1 MILYKKFKKERKN
14 DMAKVFKRLTALMLS
29 AAIAAPSAVWADT
42 QAEPDVSQ
50 LRVSDEFAAK
60 HPNGMFEVL
69 APQIST
75 AEGEE
80 FDFYVVRRGGTEGEV
95 NVNIKA
101 IEISAKY
108 GEDFVLQEKDMFGFY
123 HDLKKSE
130 DNPTVFESQIEL
142 NEDMLFTTDRISS
155 GASAEPY
162 FFAATDDIASAA
174 SAEAQVESVESAE
187 ENVYEES
194 EEKPEEEEDTPQ
206 LISIDEGLK
215 MKEDISDVEYSD
227 NDMGDYTSAL
237 HKMHDEATGKATAGY
252 TDESAHSLDSFFEP
266 DDETKEIADDVSKAA
281 AEAEGISYT
290 MTFADGEAYKM
301 LHVKII
307 DDDIYETQDI
317 LEFALNTPTNGA
329 ELGSRITSVV
339 YINNDEKVERCE
351 LGFEKE
357 SYEVFS
363 DAEGIVLKLVRKGNA
378 NDFLGV
384 YVSTLADSAKA
395 DEHYIPVMGDVSFM
409 PGETEK
415 KIYVPFIKDGLK
427 DITETVGFDITAE
440 TEDNANVT
448 IGKAHVDI
456 LPYSNNDNKS
466 LVNYSGEVDTA
477 EGHSADTAFA
487 TIYSN
492 TIANNGIAPISASNR
507 TFKWTSAS
515 HPDGVLKA
523 SVDWKGI
530 FHNPSPDAEDN
541 DYWDLVGID
550 HIDYHIEG
558 GSWTGG
564 CLFYLV
570 YYEEADE
577 NGSVDGPYDR
587 TVSSSTM
594 VNKGIRV
601 KDGNVHLY
609 AWTFMA
615 DTTVTVSNVI
625 FTYSNFKLNLL
636 KPDTLNYYVYTG
648 TDENSRAET
657 KSFSPGSTRNGD
669 KETSDDASTQ
679 TSYIKN
685 ESVYVKGDLSSEG
698 SKYGCTLTNVEYTG
712 NNKSYFADS
721 GDEVKLDD
729 DFIINYIY
737 NGDQSK
743 DVLNAKAVFARTE
756 KVNKIHIEPYAHG
769 QFKLGGQ
776 VYNDQDIESSAWCK
790 NDLLRPEI
798 IPDQGY
804 HIASITATVDGKTRE
819 FKYQE
824 DMPIT
829 ENMDIKVVFEKD
841 NKHVTVLHDLIDIN
855 IAETKEENARHG
867 YVIGTNMTGDVVFND
882 IEALRTALAEKKAE
896 APDIITETPM
906 SRSDFAEHSLS
917 DEQKRAALLD
927 YIDNTPELRT
937 SLMNNNLPAIYSK
950 VYGDYHGMP
959 LIHLL
964 KLIGYHHERGL
975 SNIFTTGGEVRYI
988 LKNYMNENTRNKINS
1003 QSKLNDLEEAFNF
1016 DRNIIYYE
1024 FTYNNNIYLA
1034 PTKSVAIDRLLD
1046 GMFDDDLSHLTD
1058 DQARVLSQA
1067 DDLWSTTDFLN
1078 RTDVDGLFL
1087 YYMPGDLVTEL
1098 TRHIDLTS
1106 LYSDYADKSGLYGK
1120 YVDEVNQRNAE
1131 KQKAYDEYLA
1141 EVNDLQADVDKAIDD
1156 NLSKMAG
1163 MTGHIDNLAIGD
1175 TVSLYA
1181 QPEEGYTAMW
1191 AYSDDN
1197 KTAEESKLP
1206 IYTVHVGDTF
1216 SFEVQAENAIVS
1228 YCFAKINE
1236 NMPNSII
1243 TGQIIKPLATLRT
1256 PASAKVDINNKSTYT
1271 GAAGV
1276 DVTVGSL
1283 DITKSEE
1290 IDGKTYKVT
1299 TTTDSNGYFSVL
1311 VPHGSKSYLTNL
1323 IFGTGGKAYIK
1334 HVPVLRTA
1342 VEQQQ
1347 EIRFALPF
1355 QDENIWVS
1363 NFDFDCNEDKVSGI
1377 TLEDKNITAT
1387 ADFSVADGYTISQV
1401 ALRSYDIDGNL
1412 IKEWLMDKSGNN
1424 KYTSTFNGR
1433 EYLRDGGSLTIEAYD
1448 LYGRGCGAVETGVK
1462 FTKLPDPVTMEMPD
1476 IDDLGVDNL
1485 DILGEIS
1492 PSIDMGAPVVNLQRT
1507 SDYSDGTSAASYDQ
1521 NAAAASIAADYP
1533 VLYAEGD
1540 GSTED
1545 GSEGTTIEPSTE
1557 TTTLA
1562 TYEVWDF
1569 FMGSGSLIK
1578 AAIGQAGRSG
1588 DDVFQTGTSQQR
1600 VASLASI
1607 LIDPGVTNITGKPLQ
1622 STPAADGTPDAKAY
1636 NSKNDLLAAENSH
1649 SSPGGFAVARRGKF
1663 NWNVKFG
1670 GGYYMRFYKVHTG
1683 GESQFLC
1690 EQIYIIVGVEANGSE
1705 NFSAYIGVVP
1715 LYLTIVGG
1723 VTIKGLWGIYPRAN
1737 KVLQYTEGM
1746 TLDDSDL
1753 SSAGLLGFLP
1763 RLTIGAGAGWRGCF
1777 SAGVSGAIN
1786 FNVAAQKHNVGAATF
1801 QFGLNVD
1808 IDLAFVPLNFRVLT
1822 ITKGLRYDEGMVDN
1836 GWLNFNAAYNKD
1848 NFKYYKESIGADK
1861 PKDNIDL
1868 FPEDTKASAANIMS
1882 VSNGASIGSDDME
1895 LRGSMQSI
1903 SRGRGNT
1910 FEDVDIQTPDESTS
1924 PQAVMLMDNVRDLND
1939 GGEQIVDNDTPDLL
1953 SESRLRGTLRH
1964 PSPHIMHLGNGKS
1977 IMFYM
1982 GDDITRDDYDCQ
1994 TLFYMIYDN
2003 GQWSEPQKV
2012 DDDGTADLDYSVAQA
2027 GDSVMVVYSDLNK
2040 TFGNSVSDMPD
2051 FLNSADLSFC
2061 VFDQDGNISTSEIL
2075 TQPDGFSNSMPE
2087 IAYDSDTGRTFIA
2100 YLTTDY
2106 SDTNADFSYETVQDL
2121 DRFLNNAYSTV
2132 CYKMLDGDFNEIGY
2146 TQNEASYI
2154 AYEDHYGRGS
2164 LDNQRFMP
2172 LVENTLGVSEMTA
2185 HTYGGNAYVTYTV
2198 DKDGN
2203 TDTNEDMEI
2212 YASVVDINNNSS
2224 FGPIRLT
2231 TNDVQDSNPQTVA
2244 YDNNVYLYWN
2254 RDGNV
2259 VSTNIGMEL
2268 AKDVVGS
2275 SDGYMIEDMDYTLVQ
2290 KGAEAAQTFD
2300 VTMQPDGN
2308 LYLIWDQLNSSTTF
2322 DENGENPPEVK
2333 RSLYI
2338 RMYDPHRRSTDIT
2351 DKTTGQVYTT
2361 YQGSWGAAGELDVP
2375 DENNTLYSEH
2385 SFMALDK
2392 DNMMCA
2398 FRSSRLETDS
2408 SGNTSISPNSDLIIH
2423 GYRVV
2428 SSVEVTDVH
2437 TEPEYPVS
2445 GHDATLYVKASNV
2458 GVIPCDTI
2466 TFTAKMTDGEGN
2478 VTDLGECV
2486 VNTQCAAA
2494 IDSADAELG
2503 DDEAEGMF
2511 TFRVPDA
2518 GDTYKF
2524 TITAHE
2530 DDLTEEMFTGEF
2542 EFDKIPIVEN
2552 IEPAMR
2558 RINNDEEDITA
2569 VFTNHGNKATGDM
2582 IFTVKAR
2589 DREAEDGM
2597 VELLS
2602 VPVPSLEPH
2611 DTETVKEAIDISGIW
2626 SDGSSQ
2632 TLYMT
2637 LEDLEG
2643 TALYRDST
2651 DIHLISDEDLE
2662 ITDILINGGDESA
2675 IEVNAG
2681 ETVYPRFNVAPY
2693 GAGKTSRLNYSI
2705 SDSSIA
2711 DIDPSNGS
2719 IYGKKEGTATITV
2732 TAIKKSYSLFMDED
2746 DNTYDNEGNR
2756 LYYNKDGI
2764 TADIADTDDET
2775 VVMSKTIQVNVTGSL
2790 PETTTEAAP
2799 ETTTEAA
2806 TETTTAAP
2814 STGGSSGGSGG
2825 GGRAHRTNNTTT
2837 TQATTEAVTEETTE
2851 TAKEEPAQTVTTE
2864 EKTVFEDVKGLW
2876 CEDMVNTLHGLG
2888 LISGRTENTFA
2899 PEASLTRAE
2908 LVQLIANLDGV
2919 DLTAYEGTS
2928 QGFEDVDENAWYYK
2942 AVMWAADNNIV
2953 YGIGN
2958 GMFAPDTSITREDT
2972 AAIIYRYLALEPAEN
2987 SKLFGDS
2994 EDISGYAAEAV
3005 NTLSAEGIINGY
3017 PDNTFRPENTIT
3029 RAEMAAVLYKVNE
3042 R

>member
-1 MILYKKFKKERKN
+1 
-14 DMAKVFKRLTALMLS
+14 MAKVFKRLTALMLA
-29 AAIAAPSAVWADT
+29 AAILAPSTVWADT
-42 QAEPDVSQ
+42 QTEPDVSQ

-80 FDFYVVRRGGTEGEV
+80 FDYYVVRRGGTEGEV
-95 NVNIKA
+95 SVNIKA

-142 NEDMLFTTDRISS
+142 NENMLFTTDRISS
-155 GASAEPY
+155 GASVEPY

-215 MKEDISDVEYSD
+215 MKEDASDVEYSD

-290 MTFADGEAYKM
+290 MTFADGEAYKL

-477 EGHSADTAFA
+477 EDHSADTAFA

-507 TFKWTSAS
+507 TLKWTSTS

-541 DYWDLVGID
+541 DTWDLVGID

-564 CLFYLV
+564 CNFYLV
-570 YYEEADE
+570 YYEEAEE

-601 KDGNVHLY
+601 KDGDVHLY

-669 KETSDDASTQ
+669 KETSDSTSSQ
-679 TSYIKN
+679 VSYIKD
-685 ESVYVKGDLSSEG
+685 ESVYARGELSNEG
-698 SKYGCTLTNVEYTG
+698 RNYGCTVTNVEYTG

-721 GDEVKLDD
+721 GKEVKLDD

-841 NKHVTVLHDLIDIN
+841 NKHVTILHDLIDTN

-867 YVIGTNMTGDVVFND
+867 YVTGINMTGEVVLNDVD
-882 IEALRTALAEKKAE
+882 ALKQALAEKKAE
-896 APDIITETPM
+896 VPNTIMETPM
-906 SRSDFAEHSLS
+906 SHDDFVLHSLS
-917 DEQKRAALLD
+917 DEQKKAALLE

-950 VYGDYHGMP
+950 VYSDYHGMP

-964 KLIGYHHERGL
+964 KLIGYHYERGL
-975 SNIFTTGGEVRYI
+975 SNIFTTGGEVRHI
-988 LKNYMNENTRNKINS
+988 LKNYMNENTRNNINF
-1003 QSKLNDLEEAFNF
+1003 QSKLNDLEEAFHF

-1024 FTYNNNIYLA
+1024 FTYNNKIYSA
-1034 PTKSVAIDRLLD
+1034 PTRSAAIDRLLN
-1046 GMFDDDLSHLTD
+1046 GMFDDDLSHLTYS
-1058 DQARVLSQA
+1058 QARLLSQA

-1078 RTDVDGLFL
+1078 KTDVDGLFL
-1087 YYMPGDLVTEL
+1087 YYMSGDLVTEL
-1098 TRHIDLTS
+1098 TRHIDLLSIYSAYADENDLYDKYSS
-1106 LYSDYADKSGLYGK
+1106 LYDK
-1120 YVDEVNQRNAE
+1120 YVDEVNQRNE
-1131 KQKAYDEYLA
+1131 DKKKAYNDYLA
-1141 EVNDLQADVDKAIDD
+1141 EVNDLQADVDKAIED
-1156 NLSKMAG
+1156 NLSKLANT
-1163 MTGHIDNLAIGD
+1163 TGHIDNLSIGD

-1197 KTAEESKLP
+1197 KTLEESKLP

-1216 SFEVQAENAIVS
+1216 NFEVQAENATVK

-1236 NMPNSII
+1236 NMPNSIV

-1256 PASAKVDINNKSTYT
+1256 PASAKVNMNDKSTYT

-1276 DVTVGSL
+1276 DVTIGSL
-1283 DITKSEE
+1283 DITQSEE
-1290 IDGKTYKVT
+1290 INGKTYKVS

-1311 VPHGSKSYLTNL
+1311 VPHASTSFLTNL

-1334 HVPVLRTA
+1334 HVPVLGT
-1342 VEQQQ
+1342 VGGEQQ

-1355 QDENIWVS
+1355 QDENIWVN
-1363 NFDFDCNEDKVSGI
+1363 NFEFDCNEDKVDGI

-1401 ALRSYDIDGNL
+1401 ALRSYTIDGEL
-1412 IKEWLMDKSGNN
+1412 VKEWVMDKSGNN

-1448 LYGRGCGAVETGVK
+1448 IYGRGCGAVETGVK

-1476 IDDLGVDNL
+1476 ISDMGMEDL
-1485 DILGEIS
+1485 DIVGEIS
-1492 PSIDMGAPVVNLQRT
+1492 PSIDMGAPVVDLQRT
-1507 SDYSDGTSAASYDQ
+1507 SDYSDGSFAS
-1521 NAAAASIAADYP
+1521 
-1533 VLYAEGD
+1533 G
-1540 GSTED
+1540 GSSTAV
-1545 GSEGTTIEPSTE
+1545 EPSTE
-1557 TTTLA
+1557 TTTA
-1562 TYEVWDF
+1562 KYEVWDF
-1569 FMGSGSLIK
+1569 YLGSGSLVK

-1600 VASLASI
+1600 VASLASV
-1607 LIDPGVTNITGKPLQ
+1607 LIDPGVTNITGKQLQ
-1622 STPAADGTPDAKAY
+1622 SSPADKGSLDANTK
-1636 NSKNDLLAAENSH
+1636 NSKDDLLAADDSH
-1649 SSPGGFAVARRGKF
+1649 SSPGGFAVARRGKL
-1663 NWNVKFG
+1663 NWNIKFG
-1670 GGYYMRFYKVHTG
+1670 LGYYLRFCKVHTDG
-1683 GESQFLC
+1683 DSQFLC
-1690 EQIYIIVGVEANGSE
+1690 EQMYIILGFEANGSDTI
-1705 NFSAYIGVVP
+1705 SAYIGAVP
-1715 LYLTIVGG
+1715 IYLTFAGG

-1737 KVLQYTEGM
+1737 KILQYTEGM
-1746 TLDDSDL
+1746 KLDDSDL
-1753 SSAGLLGFLP
+1753 SSAGLLGVLP
-1763 RLTIGAGAGWRGCF
+1763 RFTIGAGAGWRGF
-1777 SAGVSGAIN
+1777 LSAGVSGNLN
-1786 FNVAAQKHNVGAATF
+1786 FNVAAQKANVGAATF
-1801 QFGLNVD
+1801 QFGLNLD

-1836 GWLNFNAAYNKD
+1836 GWLNFNAASNKND
-1848 NFKYYKESIGADK
+1848 FSAYVKSLEADK
-1861 PKDNIDL
+1861 PEDNINL
-1868 FPEDTKASAANIMS
+1868 FPEDTKAAAANIMS
-1882 VSNGASIGSDDME
+1882 ISNGAPLGDDDME
-1895 LRGSMQSI
+1895 LRGSMQRI
-1903 SRGRGNT
+1903 SRGQGNT
-1910 FEDVDIQTPDESTS
+1910 FETTDIQAADESTS
-1924 PQAVMLMDNVRDLND
+1924 PQAIMLMNNVSDL
-1939 GGEQIVDNDTPDLL
+1939 QVDVEEIIDDDTPDLL

-1977 IMFYM
+1977 ILFYM

-1994 TLFYMIYDN
+1994 TLFYMIYND
-2003 GQWSEPQKV
+2003 GQWSEPKKV

-2027 GDSVMVVYSDLNK
+2027 GDSVMVVYSDLSK

-2106 SDTNADFSYETVQDL
+2106 SDTNADFSYDTVQDL
-2121 DRFLNNAYSTV
+2121 DKFLNNAYSTV
-2132 CYKMLDGDFNEIGY
+2132 CYKMLDGDFNEVGY

-2203 TDTNEDMEI
+2203 ADTNEDMEI

-2244 YDNNVYLYWN
+2244 YDNKVYLYWN
-2254 RDGNV
+2254 RDGNI

-2308 LYLIWDQLNSSTTF
+2308 LYLIWDQLDSSTKF

-2333 RSLYI
+2333 RSLYM
-2338 RMYDPHRRSTDIT
+2338 RMYDPHRRSTEIT

-2361 YQGSWGAAGELDVP
+2361 YQGSWGAAGEFDVP

-2408 SGNTSISPNSDLIIH
+2408 SGNTSISPNSDLVIH

-2458 GVIPCDTI
+2458 GVVPCDTI

-2486 VNTQCAAA
+2486 VNTHCAAA
-2494 IDSADAELG
+2494 IESADAELG

-2542 EFDKIPIVEN
+2542 EFDKTPVVEN

-2602 VPVPSLEPH
+2602 VPVPSLDPH
-2611 DTETVKEAIDISGIW
+2611 DTETVKEVVDISGIW
-2626 SDGSSQ
+2626 GDGSSQ

-2637 LEDLEG
+2637 LEDTDG

-2681 ETVYPRFNVAPY
+2681 ETVYPHFNVAPY
-2693 GAGKTSRLNYSI
+2693 GAGKTSRLTYSI

-2719 IYGKKEGTATITV
+2719 IYGKKEGTATVTV

-2746 DNTYDNEGNR
+2746 DNTYDNEGNL

-2764 TADIADTDDET
+2764 TGDIADTDDET
-2775 VVMSKTIQVNVTGSL
+2775 AVMSKTIQVNVTGSL

-2799 ETTTEAA
+2799 ETTT
-2806 TETTTAAP
+2806 TAAP
-2814 STGGSSGGSGG
+2814 STGGNSG
-2825 GGRAHRTNNTTT
+2825 GGRAYRTKTVTT
-2837 TQATTEAVTEETTE
+2837 TQATTEAVTEATTQ
-2851 TAKEEPAQTVTTE
+2851 TAKEEPSQTVTSTG
-2864 EKTVFEDVKGLW
+2864 FEDVKGMW
-2876 CEDMVNTLHGLG
+2876 CEDMVNTLHSLG
-2888 LISGRTENTFA
+2888 LISGRTENTYA

-2908 LVQLIANLDGV
+2908 LVQLIANLEGV
-2919 DLTAYEGTS
+2919 DLSAYASTS

-2987 SKLFGDS
+2987 SSAFSDS
-2994 EDISGYAAEAV
+2994 EDISGYASEAV
-3005 NTLSAEGIINGY
+3005 NTLSAEGIISGY
-3017 PDNTFRPENTIT
+3017 PDNTFRPGNTIT